1 MFKKLLL
8 LLVVTSMATYCTKTD
23 TRILGTIDGKN
34 ISVQDFL
41 DTSFSKE
48 EIKQYK
54 SQLTDENIENMFKQH
69 VMLLAFSKQADKEK
83 FFDIPTNKTLLEDQ
97 VNAVEDSV
105 YPKYLG
111 EKLLDSKMN
120 SIKVSDDD
128 LKPYQKRVQVRHI
141 LLKKDGL
148 GKDPKEVKRITDLVL
163 DNVNNKKQSFGDLAE
178 KYSED
183 PGSAKNKGLIEDW
196 IYENSPFVE
205 SFKNAALKGKKG
217 DVIPNVVSE
226 YGTHIIYIENA
237 QKRSDS
243 EIKKSDPAIIS
254 SIEKKKKEK
263 IIDDFNAQL
272 LKEFKDRIITNPH
285 QNLMALLQ
293 NHTKNQDVVIAE
305 IKDFKKITLGYFFS
319 TLFRDEANFTNFTK
333 SIARAKLDANEQLNQ
348 ALNNNLI
355 LLNLYILKAKE
366 IGADTDPTMK
376 AKIDFNIN
384 QAKGTLYANN
394 IVSKIPK
401 TPVPHF
407 SVSDREIQDFY
418 NQNKANYFTQK
429 DPKDAKKSVV
439 TPLNAS
445 TKEKISQFLLNQKKS
460 TFEQEEQMKQYNVL
474 DSKAQALYPELG
486 IKVTALSKK

>member
-1 MFKKLLL
+1 
-8 LLVVTSMATYCTKTD
+8 
-23 TRILGTIDGKN
+23 
-34 ISVQDFL
+34 
-41 DTSFSKE
+41 
-48 EIKQYK
+48 
-54 SQLTDENIENMFKQH
+54 
-69 VMLLAFSKQADKEK
+69 
-83 FFDIPTNKTLLEDQ
+83 
-97 VNAVEDSV
+97 
-105 YPKYLG
+105 
-111 EKLLDSKMN
+111 
-120 SIKVSDDD
+120 
-128 LKPYQKRVQVRHI
+128 
-141 LLKKDGL
+141 
-148 GKDPKEVKRITDLVL
+148 VKRITDLVL